1 MADISFNA
9 IPLDIWRP
17 GIYVEIDPTLALNG
31 LPVFKQRT
39 VMFGQLG
46 TNAEAAAG
54 EIHDVITKSQAKV
67 LFGKDS
73 MLVGMVDKF
82 RRQNPYQ
89 ELVVIPLAEN
99 SEGQKASCERTFTG
113 AATRGFTQQFYVNEK
128 RYQLG
133 VAAAE
138 TAESVAGRL
147 ATMLENDPSC
157 PVSAAAAGAVLTLTC
172 KWKGETGNGLVFRT
186 RHYNSDQNTPGLGF
200 GTGEFTGGTGN
211 PDLTTAIDAL
221 DDLTQYQGF
230 VTAFTDEA
238 NMTAIRTELDTR
250 WGPLSALD
258 GRVFAAKRDGVAA
271 MGTYALSLNSQ
282 NAVVMDMSSDALSAP
297 WDWAAS
303 MAGATMYYGSIDP
316 ARPFQTLELKGI
328 MGAPEGKRRI
338 GAENEL
344 LLSSGVS
351 THTVGNDGKVDI
363 ERLVTTYSE
372 NATGAEDTAY
382 KSVNTVMIMSYYRRS
397 IINRFRLKYPRHK
410 LALSG
415 HPAAGRA
422 SNIITPETGM
432 AEFLAHYDQMITDA
446 GIADDL
452 DGYKA
457 DLIANKNSQK
467 RGRLD
472 VFDQPRPMDQFHQ
485 LAVRSA
491 FRLI

>member
-46 TNAEAAAG
+46 TGAEAASG
-54 EIHDVITKSQAKV
+54 ELHNVITPSQAKV

-82 RRQNPYQ
+82 RLQNPYQ
-89 ELVVIPLAEN
+89 ELIVIPLAEN
-99 SEGQKASCERTFTG
+99 AEGQKASCARTFTG
-113 AATRGFTQQFYVNEK
+113 AATRGFTQQFYINEK

-147 ATMLENDPSC
+147 ATMLNNDPSC
-157 PVSAAAAGAVLTLTC
+157 PVSAAAAAAVLTLTC

-230 VTAFTDEA
+230 VTAFTDEP
-238 NMTAIRTELDTR
+238 NMTALRAELDKR

-258 GRVFAAKRDGVAA
+258 GRVFAAKRDGVAT

-297 WDWAAS
+297 WDWASS
-303 MAGATMYYGSIDP
+303 MAGAAMYYGSIDP
-316 ARPFQTLELKGI
+316 ASPFQSLELKGI

-338 GAENEL
+338 AAENEL
-344 LLSSGVS
+344 LLSGGIA
-351 THTVGNDGKVDI
+351 THSIGNDGKVYI

-382 KSVNTVMIMSYYRRS
+382 KSLNTVMIMSYYRRS
-397 IINRFRLKYPRHK
+397 IINRFKLKYPRHK
-410 LALSG
+410 LAMNG
-415 HPAAGRA
+415 HPAAGKA
-422 SNIITPETGM
+422 AKIITPATAQ
-432 AEFLAHYDQMITDA
+432 AEFIAHYKQMMDDA
-446 GIADDL
+446 GIADDF

-457 DLIANKNSQK
+457 DIIANKNSQK